1 MVLCTSLVVDTQ
13 HLLCSTHEHT
23 TNITFRYANASTCNH
38 RYIPNHPAIVIDVP
52 RPSEKQAKKNL
63 EILHTIRKKMAAAAT
78 SGLTFV

>member
-13 HLLCSTHEHT
+13 NALCSTHEHT
-23 TNITFRYANASTCNH
+23 PFRYANASTCNH